1 MGALR
6 IARAQ
11 FVIQNS
17 DDMPFFRMASGDNTA
32 VVFLGDGE
40 SRFLFSY
47 GVLVAGA
54 CNWRHPSGE
63 RALRDV
69 RKYSKTTSAHVNKF
83 FGVTVAAEVG
93 RAALVDFFTAELA
106 RVVAVAVAGWAVV
119 R

>member
-1 MGALR
+1 MAAVKISRTPVVL
-6 IARAQ
+6 Q
-11 FVIQNS
+11 DS
-17 DDMPFFRMASGDNTA
+17 EDMPFFRIASGDNTA

-69 RKYSKTTSAHVNKF
+69 RKYSRTTSAHVNKF

-93 RAALVDFFTAELA
+93 RAALVEFFSAELA
-106 RVVAVAVAGWAVV
+106 RVASFASYHS
-119 R
+119 RLR

>member
-1 MGALR
+1 MAALKISR
-6 IARAQ
+6 TPVVLQ
-11 FVIQNS
+11 DS
-17 DDMPFFRMASGDNTA
+17 EDMPFFRIASGDNTA

-83 FGVTVAAEVG
+83 FGVMVAAEVG
-93 RAALVDFFTAELA
+93 RAALVEFFSAELA
-106 RVVAVAVAGWAVV
+106 RVASFASYHS
-119 R
+119 RLR

>member
-1 MGALR
+1 MAAVKISRTPVVL
-6 IARAQ
+6 Q
-11 FVIQNS
+11 DS
-17 DDMPFFRMASGDNTA
+17 EDMPFFRIASGDNTA

-40 SRFLFSY
+40 SRFLVSY

-69 RKYSKTTSAHVNKF
+69 RKYSRTTSAHVNKF

-93 RAALVDFFTAELA
+93 RAALVEFFSAELA
-106 RVVAVAVAGWAVV
+106 RVASFASYHS
-119 R
+119 RLR

>member
-1 MGALR
+1 MAAVKISRTPLVL
-6 IARAQ
+6 Q
-11 FVIQNS
+11 DS
-17 DDMPFFRMASGDNTA
+17 TDLPFFRMASGENTA
-32 VVFLGDGE
+32 VVFRGDGE

-83 FGVTVAAEVG
+83 FGATVAAEVG

>member
-6 IARAQ
+6 ISKTQLVDQDA
-11 FVIQNS
+11 
-17 DDMPFFRMASGDNTA
+17 DDMPFFRMASGENTA

-47 GVLVAGA
+47 GVLVAAA

-69 RKYSKTTSAHVNKF
+69 RKYSRTTSAHVNKF
-83 FGVTVAAEVG
+83 FGATVAAEVG
-93 RAALVDFFTAELA
+93 RAALVEFFSAELA
-106 RVVAVAVAGWAVV
+106 RVASFASYHS
-119 R
+119 RLR

>member
-1 MGALR
+1 MAAVR
-6 IARAQ
+6 IARSELVLQ
-11 FVIQNS
+11 DS
-17 DDMPFFRMASGDNTA
+17 DDLPFFRMASGDNTA
-32 VVFLGDGE
+32 VVFLGDGD

-69 RKYSKTTSAHVNKF
+69 RKYSKTTSAHVKKF
-83 FGVTVAAEVG
+83 FGGTVAAEVG

>member
-1 MGALR
+1 MAAVKISR
-6 IARAQ
+6 TP
-11 FVIQNS
+11 VILQDS
-17 DDMPFFRMASGDNTA
+17 EDMPFFRIASGEHTA

-93 RAALVDFFTAELA
+93 RAALVEFFSSELA
-106 RVVAVAVAGWAVV
+106 RVASFASYHS
-119 R
+119 RLH